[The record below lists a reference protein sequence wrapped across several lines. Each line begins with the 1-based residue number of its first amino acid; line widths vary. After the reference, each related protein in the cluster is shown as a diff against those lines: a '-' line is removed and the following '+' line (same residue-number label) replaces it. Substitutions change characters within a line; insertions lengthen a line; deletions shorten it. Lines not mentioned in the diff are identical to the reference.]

1 MSLHWL
7 YDLIDSDLIS
17 NLSLENIAWGVPN
30 VWIENR
36 GNDGK
41 VAWRWVSSVA
51 VTHLCSLMFTML
63 SASPRTGTVTWTR
76 MSSTPSSKT
85 FVRKTRRYASKIKPS
100 WSEVSCFYF
109 LRFVDVFWLSF
120 EAKDEYKLFSWS
132 KLLNDNTS
140 EKSNL
145 LLLLL
150 HVDYMQ
156 ILSFRGH

>member
-1 MSLHWL
+1 MLQTHFFWLLFLQSTKWAPETQHVIALTLWLNWL
-7 YDLIDSDLIS
+7 YDLIS

-100 WSEVSCFYF
+100 WSVSCFYF
-109 LRFVDVFWLSF
+109 LRFGDVFWLSF
-120 EAKDEYKLFSWS
+120 EAKDEHK
-132 KLLNDNTS
+132 
-140 EKSNL
+140 
-145 LLLLL
+145 
-150 HVDYMQ
+150 
-156 ILSFRGH
+156 